1 MSGATGNPQW
11 HEGQIA
17 QNPSNTARRNP
28 KPDKHHVESRDNLV
42 EISEESLFL
51 TCFANRLATP
61 GSRNR
66 RSIREPGRVLRIVGT
81 GNTEHRSLG
90 DVSMRKD
97 VTQRQQLVD
106 DGIDALRHRELAGI
120 ETDLGVQGG
129 L

>member
-42 EISEESLFL
+42 EISEESLYASRKTTWKLRRIELRNGACYLVRPSFL
-51 TCFANRLATP
+51 MPYLT
-61 GSRNR
+61 
-66 RSIREPGRVLRIVGT
+66 GR
-81 GNTEHRSLG
+81 TE
-90 DVSMRKD
+90 D
-97 VTQRQQLVD
+97 
-106 DGIDALRHRELAGI
+106 
-120 ETDLGVQGG
+120 VQGPLFFASSPSLSG